1 MPEEEER
8 RPRNSPETFM
18 STPTAFEIRFQ
29 SLHRPGCAFA
39 FPCDAQGRID
49 LDAVSERAR
58 ENYFFARAMVGRDYA
73 WPQVRP
79 TAWYLDD

>member
-1 MPEEEER
+1 
-8 RPRNSPETFM
+8 M
-18 STPTAFEIRFQ
+18 STPSAFEIRFR

-39 FPCDAQGRID
+39 FPCDAQGRVD
-49 LDAVSERAR
+49 LDGVSERAR

-79 TAWYLDD
+79 TAWHVDD